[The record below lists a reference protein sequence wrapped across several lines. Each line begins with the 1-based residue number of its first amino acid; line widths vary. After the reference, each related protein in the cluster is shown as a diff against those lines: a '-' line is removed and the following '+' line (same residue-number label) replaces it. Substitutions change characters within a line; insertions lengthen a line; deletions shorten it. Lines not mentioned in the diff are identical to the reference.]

1 METIKLTSATFQVLY
16 NNKNITTDISAH
28 IISLSYTDKV
38 EGESDEIEINL
49 EDTDLMWQNAWYP
62 KKGAR
67 LDVIIEQDGLVLNC
81 GSFTIDEIEM
91 TKDRGTGDVVSIRG
105 LAASITQNT
114 RTKKS
119 TGHENKTLREIA
131 TTIASN
137 NGLTVV
143 GNIANIVFKRITQ
156 YKETDLGFLRRL
168 AGEYGYTFSIRNTT
182 ITFTNIYELEARKP
196 VLTIDK
202 TDLLSHK
209 VKDKTSGVY
218 KAAKVSHHSSQDNTD
233 IEAEAA
239 EAAEEEYS

>member
-1 METIKLTSATFQVLY
+1 METNNLTSASFQVLY

-28 IISLSYTDKV
+28 IMSLSYTDKV

-62 KKGAR
+62 TKGAR
-67 LDVIIEQDGLVLNC
+67 LDVTIIQDGMVLNC

-91 TKDRGTGDVVSIRG
+91 SKDRGTGDVVSIRG

-114 RTKKS
+114 RTQKS

-131 TTIASN
+131 NSIASN
-137 NGLTVV
+137 NGLTVA
-143 GNIANIVFKRITQ
+143 GNIADIVFKRITQ

-168 AGEYGYTFSIRNTT
+168 AGEYGYTFSLRGTT
-182 ITFTNIYELEARKP
+182 ITFTNIYELEGRKP
-196 VLTIDK
+196 VLTLDK

-209 VKDKTSGVY
+209 VKDKTAGVY
-218 KAAKVSHHSSQDNTD
+218 NAAKVSHHSSQDN
-233 IEAEAA
+233 AEISAVQD
-239 EAAEEEYS
+239 YT